1 MDTTQLSSNW
11 KKLQASL
18 KSKEHPT
25 PSLKRK
31 RAQPVTTIA
40 PRKQPTGAHTPR
52 RHKKQRMDEV
62 RALSKKD
69 RINGGLVE
77 GVDVGRY
84 VAMDCEMV
92 GVGPGGTESALAR
105 VSIVN
110 YNGEQ
115 VYDSF
120 VLPKE
125 SVTDWRT
132 PVSGIRPS
140 HMKEARTLEEI
151 QSSVATIMKGRIVV
165 GHALRHDFQA
175 LMLDHPRKDVR
186 DTARHAPY
194 KKIAGGSPKLSLLAS
209 ELLGLEIQ
217 TGEHSSIEDARA
229 AMLLFRRDK
238 DRFERRQ

>member
-18 KSKEHPT
+18 KTEDKSAT
-25 PSLKRK
+25 AIKRK
-31 RAQPVTTIA
+31 RAQPPTTA
-40 PRKQPTGAHTPR
+40 ARKKPAVARTQSL
-52 RHKKQRMDEV
+52 HKKQRMDSV
-62 RALSKKD
+62 RTLSKKD
-69 RINGGLVE
+69 RLNSGLVE
-77 GVDVGRY
+77 GVEIGRY

-92 GVGPGGTESALAR
+92 GVGPGGAESALAR
-105 VSIVN
+105 VSVVN

-125 SVTDWRT
+125 TVTDWRT

-140 HMKEARTLEEI
+140 HMREARTLEEA
-151 QSSVATIMKGRIVV
+151 QSSVAAIMKDRIVV

-175 LMLDHPRKDVR
+175 LLLDHPRKDVR

-217 TGEHSSIEDARA
+217 TGEHSSVEDARA

-238 DRFERRQ
+238 DRFEKRQ